1 MLIVI
6 AGPSGVGKD
15 SVLARMREL
24 GKPYHFTVTATTR
37 QQRESERDGT
47 DYIFK
52 TTEQFRR
59 MIDREELLEWA
70 EVYGNLYGVPRSQVA
85 EALSRGHDVI
95 IKTDVQGAATIKRLS
110 TDALIIFLA
119 PPSLDELAQRL
130 TARMTESTEDLS
142 LRLATAESE
151 MGEAESFDYVVVN
164 RQGNLDEAVE
174 EIDRIV
180 AKERHRTP
188 PRRVSLQP

>member
-15 SVLARMREL
+15 SVLARMKEL
-24 GKPYHFTVTATTR
+24 GRPYHFTVTATTR
-37 QQRESERDGT
+37 RQRKSERDGM

-59 MIDREELLEWA
+59 MIDRDELLEWA
-70 EVYGNLYGVPRSQVA
+70 EVYGNLYGVPRSQIA

-110 TDALIIFLA
+110 PEVLTIFLA
-119 PPSLDELAQRL
+119 PPSLDELSQRL
-130 TARMTESTEDLS
+130 TDRMTESTEDMS
-142 LRLATAESE
+142 LRLETAEYE
-151 MGEAESFDYVVVN
+151 MEEATNFDYVVVN
-164 RQGNLDEAVE
+164 REGNLDDAVQ

-180 AKERHRTP
+180 SKARHRTP
-188 PRRVSLQP
+188 PRRVSL

>member
-1 MLIVI
+1 
-6 AGPSGVGKD
+6 
-15 SVLARMREL
+15 MREL

-37 QQRESERDGT
+37 RQRESERDGT

-85 EALSRGHDVI
+85 EALSMGHDVI
-95 IKTDVQGAATIKRLS
+95 IKTDVQGATTIKRLAP
-110 TDALIIFLA
+110 DALIIFLA

-142 LRLATAESE
+142 LRLATAEHE
-151 MGEAESFDYVVVN
+151 MKEAASFDYVVVN
-164 RQGNLDEAVE
+164 RQGNLDEAAQ

-180 AKERHRTP
+180 SRERHRTP
-188 PRRVSLQP
+188 LRRISL